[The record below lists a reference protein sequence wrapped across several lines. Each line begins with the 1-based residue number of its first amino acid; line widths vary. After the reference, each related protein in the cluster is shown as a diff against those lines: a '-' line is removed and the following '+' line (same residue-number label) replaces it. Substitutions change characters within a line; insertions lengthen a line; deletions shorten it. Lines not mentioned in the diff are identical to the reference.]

1 MGSSESGARTEHASV
16 INGDVAGYSRL
27 IADNEIETHQTLQAF
42 RGIVE
47 ASVAN
52 EDGRVANFV
61 GDEFLAVLPTQAS
74 GLAAALSIQR
84 SLAGE
89 NARLPAARQ
98 VRFRLGVDYGMVS
111 VENDRWFGE
120 VINIAAR
127 LQALA
132 EPGGICASAAALEGG
147 DDLPIRFRPLGRQ
160 RLKNIPEPVLAYD
173 VVAESLPEDGAKPW
187 RRRIPP
193 PRWPSLAVNPFVNLG
208 DPADEHFADGLM
220 MAVAIELMTLPGLDV
235 IGEASTLR
243 YRDQAHSAQ
252 QMAHELGVRY
262 VLEGAV
268 QRSGPDVRVLT
279 QVVDVEKSAIVWA
292 DRFEAEITDVF
303 AAQDDIVARIAEA
316 LDVEVIGGELARSY
330 RDELDPEAVEIVY
343 RGLHELAQNTPDS
356 LRRAIGHFEEVV
368 DRRRE
373 SPLGYSLSA
382 WAHFSGALSGV
393 LGDRDDHYAHAKDLA
408 ERAIDRN
415 DTSGIGHTVLAHL
428 LVQEHDWEGALET
441 ASKATAERPSCDLAF
456 GVAAS
461 VMRYLGRWQEAVEM
475 ATRAIRLSPLMADWH
490 RTVLA
495 NAFFVG
501 EDYEAAAEVAEGAV
515 ADNEGNAEAL
525 LTLAAAQA
533 ALGRHRHASA
543 ALKQAQLAAPGLNA
557 DRLRA
562 DLPYRDQ
569 ETKKRFVDS
578 LVKAGLT

>member
-173 VVAESLPEDGAKPW
+173 VVAESLPEDGANPW

-208 DPADEHFADGLM
+208 DPADDHFADGLM

-268 QRSGPDVRVLT
+268 QRNGPDVRVLT

-343 RGLHELAQNTPDS
+343 RGLHELRTRRIRSVEPSGTSRRSSTDAANPRSATRSPPGLTSREPSADCWETATTTTRTPRTS
-356 LRRAIGHFEEVV
+356 QRGLSTGTTPRASATPSSRTSSCRSTTGKQHSRRLRR
-368 DRRRE
+368 R
-373 SPLGYSLSA
+373 
-382 WAHFSGALSGV
+382 
-393 LGDRDDHYAHAKDLA
+393 
-408 ERAIDRN
+408 
-415 DTSGIGHTVLAHL
+415 
-428 LVQEHDWEGALET
+428 
-441 ASKATAERPSCDLAF
+441 RPSARR
-456 GVAAS
+456 VTWPSAS
-461 VMRYLGRWQEAVEM
+461 R
-475 ATRAIRLSPLMADWH
+475 
-490 RTVLA
+490 
-495 NAFFVG
+495 
-501 EDYEAAAEVAEGAV
+501 
-515 ADNEGNAEAL
+515 
-525 LTLAAAQA
+525 QA
-533 ALGRHRHASA
+533 
-543 ALKQAQLAAPGLNA
+543 
-557 DRLRA
+557 
-562 DLPYRDQ
+562 
-569 ETKKRFVDS
+569 
-578 LVKAGLT
+578 

>member
-1 MGSSESGARTEHASV
+1 
-16 INGDVAGYSRL
+16 
-27 IADNEIETHQTLQAF
+27 
-42 RGIVE
+42 
-47 ASVAN
+47 
-52 EDGRVANFV
+52 
-61 GDEFLAVLPTQAS
+61 
-74 GLAAALSIQR
+74 
-84 SLAGE
+84 
-89 NARLPAARQ
+89 

-428 LVQEHDWEGALET
+428 LVQEHDWEAALET